1 MGSWIR
7 CKCDSLI
14 HKNLFC
20 GTGVSLVVSEDTL
33 DTSDPDT
40 PADQLI
46 SKIIYESEMLL
57 KCKNCGRIILL
68 RESKDEFNLK
78 FYKLEQQ

>member
-7 CKCDSLI
+7 CKCDSLV

-20 GTGVSLVVSEDTL
+20 GTGVSFAVPEDTL

-78 FYKLEQQ
+78 FYKLEQE